1 MDVDEIPEAL
11 TSMSEDQR
19 HEAMRRFEII
29 RGHFE
34 DGVSQAELARMSG
47 VPLKTLQRW
56 VRRYREHGLA
66 GLGRLVR
73 KDAGQRR
80 GLPQEELLLIEGLAL
95 QPPRRSVA
103 TIHRLVC
110 EVASQKGWP
119 CPSYRRVCQIVR
131 GISPSLMT
139 LSQEGKSAQRDQF
152 DLILRREANRP
163 NEIWQADHYHLKIW
177 VLDEEGQPVRPW
189 LTVILDDYSRA
200 IAGFRL
206 TLCAPTALHSA
217 LTLRQAIL
225 RKEQAHWQ
233 IHGIPKVFY
242 TDHGRDFTSDH
253 LEQVA
258 ADLSMQVIFSR
269 QGKPRG
275 RGKLERFFGTV
286 EQLLLQRL
294 PGYAP
299 TERGQW
305 PDEREK
311 RNEQR
316 ASEAQLSVAAF
327 ERRFEVWVVEE
338 YHQRVH
344 SELGCTPAS
353 RWVEGGFVP
362 LVPRSV
368 EQLDLLLLTVPKER
382 KVRRE
387 GIAFEGYWYTHPN
400 LTAYV
405 GEQVVIRYDPADMGE
420 IRVFYERRFL
430 CRAICPELSGEE
442 VSLKDLEAARKERR
456 RYERGELR
464 ERKKVVK
471 RLTKEEVPAEWRR
484 EEETRE
490 EEGREPVVKLKRY
503 EHE

>member
-1 MDVDEIPEAL
+1 MQERRETRCKQEGGVNVGEIPEAL
-11 TSMSEDQR
+11 TEMSEDQR
-19 HEAMRRFEII
+19 REAMRRFEII

-34 DGVSQAELARMSG
+34 DGVSQAELARCSG
-47 VPLKTLQRW
+47 VPKKTLQRW

-66 GLGRLVR
+66 GLGRFVR

-95 QPPRRSVA
+95 QPPRRSIA
-103 TIHRLVC
+103 TIHRQVC

-119 CPSYRRVCQIVR
+119 YPSYRRVCQIVR
-131 GISPSLMT
+131 SISPSLMT

-152 DLILRREANRP
+152 DLILRREASRP
-163 NEIWQADHYHLKIW
+163 NEIWQADHHHLKIW

-189 LTVILDDYSRA
+189 LTVILDDYSRSVS
-200 IAGFRL
+200 GFRL

-275 RGKLERFFGTV
+275 RGKIERFFETV

-299 TERGQW
+299 AERGKW

-316 ASEAQLSVAAF
+316 ASEARLSVAAF
-327 ERRFEVWVVEE
+327 ERRFE
-338 YHQRVH
+338 
-344 SELGCTPAS
+344 
-353 RWVEGGFVP
+353 
-362 LVPRSV
+362 
-368 EQLDLLLLTVPKER
+368 
-382 KVRRE
+382 
-387 GIAFEGYWYTHPN
+387 
-400 LTAYV
+400 
-405 GEQVVIRYDPADMGE
+405 
-420 IRVFYERRFL
+420 
-430 CRAICPELSGEE
+430 
-442 VSLKDLEAARKERR
+442 
-456 RYERGELR
+456 
-464 ERKKVVK
+464 
-471 RLTKEEVPAEWRR
+471 
-484 EEETRE
+484 
-490 EEGREPVVKLKRY
+490 
-503 EHE
+503 